1 MTIPSSDIE
10 KDEKIATVAAVIA
23 EDPEQGGGEQK
34 TVATA
39 VCTTG
44 SCALSGTRDATIIS
58 VEPSIYKLATVG
70 EAEDLTKRQANLC
83 CGSCCD
89 VSTSIR
95 ERFRFRSWYGRLSK
109 RDGAFIL
116 FLKYSTHVSSLCAQL
131 LRACIVVN
139 IVFIVLNALGV
150 VLSFWGISFLDSI
163 DVTQLEDDDV
173 VDGIEQM
180 MDRTSLIYMIVI
192 IQQGLGIIFGILGIV
207 GASKYMKFLVL
218 TAGVWYCIDL
228 IICAAFINIPAVVMR
243 GFFAYPHIACFVAL
257 KKGQITRE
265 TYNRE
270 RYCCCDSSP
279 P

>member
-89 VSTSIR
+89 
-95 ERFRFRSWYGRLSK
+95 
-109 RDGAFIL
+109 
-116 FLKYSTHVSSLCAQL
+116 L